1 MHINKISIILTEFE
15 YYDTPQVGESD
26 TPSKRIP
33 HLKTSAQT
41 PQDKVFEYCRT
52 LKSIREIAAMLGVKD
67 TKWTRK
73 KYVAPFLETRLRMTI
88 PDKPNSQNQK
98 YQTIE

>member
-1 MHINKISIILTEFE
+1 MTEFE

-41 PQDKVFEYCRT
+41 PQDKVFEY
-52 LKSIREIAAMLGVKD
+52 IAAHPKASE
-67 TKWTRK
+67 K
-73 KYVAPFLETRLRMTI
+73 
-88 PDKPNSQNQK
+88 
-98 YQTIE
+98 

>member
-33 HLKTSAQT
+33 NLKTSAQT
-41 PQDKVFEYCRT
+41 PQYKVFEYCRT
-52 LKSIREIAAMLGVKD
+52 PKSIREIAAMPGVKD

-73 KYVAPFLETRLRMTI
+73 KYVASFLGTRLRMTI
-88 PDKPNSQNQK
+88 SDKPNSQNQK

>member
-15 YYDTPQVGESD
+15 NYDTPQVGESD

-52 LKSIREIAAMLGVKD
+52 PKSIREIAAMPGGERHKMDKKKVRRPILGNKIAND
-67 TKWTRK
+67 
-73 KYVAPFLETRLRMTI
+73 
-88 PDKPNSQNQK
+88 NSR
-98 YQTIE
+98 QTQ

>member
-52 LKSIREIAAMLGVKD
+52 PKSIREIAAMPGGERHKMDKKKVRRPILGNKIAND
-67 TKWTRK
+67 
-73 KYVAPFLETRLRMTI
+73 
-88 PDKPNSQNQK
+88 NSR
-98 YQTIE
+98 QTQ